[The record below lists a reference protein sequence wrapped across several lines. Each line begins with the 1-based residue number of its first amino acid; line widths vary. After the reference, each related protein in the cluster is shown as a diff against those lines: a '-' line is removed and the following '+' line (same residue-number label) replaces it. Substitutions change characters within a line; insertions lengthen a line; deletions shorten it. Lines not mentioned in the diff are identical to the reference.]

1 MAFAPAQDPM
11 IGSSTLEDEL
21 AAAAAHAGMPVEPPS
36 PGSQAAPPGLDMAQL
51 LAQMEAMQK
60 ELNKLKGEN
69 MKFRFLFATDDQPEQ
84 PQPPG
89 PQQFPMT
96 PPKATVEE
104 ETPPPAP
111 WSQSWDPWTKRPD
124 PWDQADGGW
133 HQGDNNWRTTTEWL
147 QDSGNSWAS
156 WIPQNPQTS

>member
-1 MAFAPAQDPM
+1 MALAPAQDPT

-60 ELNKLKGEN
+60 ELNNVKGEN
-69 MKFRFLFATDDQPEQ
+69 MKFRSLFATDDQPEQ

-96 PPKATVEE
+96 PT
-104 ETPPPAP
+104 
-111 WSQSWDPWTKRPD
+111 
-124 PWDQADGGW
+124 
-133 HQGDNNWRTTTEWL
+133 
-147 QDSGNSWAS
+147 
-156 WIPQNPQTS
+156 